1 MNMSFITYQQ
11 KDCLTG
17 CIVNALRSKGLS
29 CSEADVLLYG
39 GGFLIRY
46 RTITTKD
53 NTKYL
58 IYGELREAC
67 FRFLQA
73 LNIPYEYIE
82 YGSPEEASAHY
93 AAAKEQGANVIF
105 AVRADCIDYHP
116 IFHQASESQH
126 CLNILQINA
135 EQNTATVSDGYIPS
149 TPVTKYEGEMPLDR
163 LYEGYQNAAF
173 STVTIYPF
181 AALPDFRRPD
191 EKTMIREILQ
201 QYINPPQQDGIFFG
215 KDAVLQLCND
225 LFLIRDWEKDAFSAK
240 MFDFNTVYKTWG
252 FIGAKRIFAE
262 LCAERPYLTQF
273 EAEANEIAEK
283 WNGLS
288 RLIIKIAIC
297 GRASMLEGFCSKVRE
312 LIQREETLYTS
323 IIAALSDSI

>member
-1 MNMSFITYQQ
+1 MSFITYQQ

-17 CIVNALRSKGLS
+17 CIVNALRSKGLF

-67 FRFLQA
+67 FKFLKM
-73 LNIPYEYIE
+73 LEIPYEYTE
-82 YGSPEEASAHY
+82 YGSLEEARTHY
-93 AAAKEQGANVIF
+93 NTAKEQDANVIF

-116 IFHQASESQH
+116 IFHQASDSQH

-149 TPVTKYEGEMPLDR
+149 TPVSKFEGEMPLDR

-173 STVTIYPF
+173 STVTVYPF
-181 AALPDFRRPD
+181 PAIPDFRRPD
-191 EKTMIREILQ
+191 EKETVRAILQ
-201 QYINPPQQDGIFFG
+201 QYIDPPRSDEIRYG
-215 KDAVLQLCND
+215 KDAVLQLCED
-225 LFLIRDWEKDAFSAK
+225 LFLIRDWEKEAFSAK

-262 LCAERPYLTQF
+262 LCAERSYLMPF
-273 EAEANEIAEK
+273 AAEADEIAEK

-288 RLIIKIAIC
+288 RLIVKIAIC
-297 GRASMLEGFCSKVRE
+297 GRASMLDGFRSKVQE
-312 LIQREETLYTS
+312 LVQREEALYS
-323 IIAALSDSI
+323 RIIAAL